1 MPSSSTSPQHD
12 TANNNKGD
20 GKHSLPVYDI
30 PVADIPVAD
39 SSDRGPT
46 VFLSKVPRPPDSARD
61 STIISPRSLKKK
73 LGGGHRKKRTRK
85 HKKYA
90 PISNS
95 NRPTRRRNIKPNS
108 DSHHKYTRKRPRT

>member
-1 MPSSSTSPQHD
+1 MECFFLITFLKFRDHGLDVVPPAGSFVSFPGGVENIHSVSESSQVQPKGVRLNQVMPSSSTSPQHD

-46 VFLSKVPRPPDSARD
+46 VFLSKVP
-61 STIISPRSLKKK
+61 I
-73 LGGGHRKKRTRK
+73 
-85 HKKYA
+85 
-90 PISNS
+90 
-95 NRPTRRRNIKPNS
+95 
-108 DSHHKYTRKRPRT
+108 